1 VIRAGAHRD
10 QRAPRVILVAAAISV
25 LSLAGHTAGGGAVD
39 LLGIGAVIALAT
51 GLAATTTRRSLSW
64 VRVWVVLLAAQALLH
79 VVLTFT
85 SGHAHSATAVS
96 VPAMVLG
103 HVIASVMAAAIVV
116 HADALLRRWAAYLA
130 AAIGA
135 ALPEPREPG
144 VAVSGLHVRGPEGN
158 PVVTATRHR
167 IVRRGPP
174 PLSAV
179 AFLP

>member
-1 VIRAGAHRD
+1 M
-10 QRAPRVILVAAAISV
+10 AAAISV
-25 LSLAGHTAGGGAVD
+25 LTMAGHAAGGGAID
-39 LLGIGAVIALAT
+39 PLGIAAVIALAA

-64 VRVWVVLLAAQALLH
+64 GRVWVVLLAAQALLH

-85 SGHAHSATAVS
+85 SGHAHSATAAN

-103 HVIASVMAAAIVV
+103 HVIASMLTAALVV

-130 AAIGA
+130 AVIGA
-135 ALPEPREPG
+135 ALSEPREPE
-144 VAVSGLHVRGPEGN
+144 VAVSGLRVQGPEGN
-158 PVVTATRHR
+158 PIGTATRYR

-174 PLSAV
+174 SLTAF